1 MMLTEPRLETIKKY
15 ESNTSSALLP
25 LTDSK
30 KRRIKSALA
39 LFFYQEMIFRK
50 THNNLLKQ
58 LYSECEDVDL
68 IFELVLP

>member
-15 ESNTSSALLP
+15 ESNISPAQVP
-25 LTDSK
+25 LSEGK

-50 THNNLLKQ
+50 THSNLLKQ
-58 LYSECEDVDL
+58 LYNECEDVDL
-68 IFELVLP
+68 IFELVVP